1 MREVREACASLPVVD
16 SLEKGR
22 KPPTLLT
29 RAIGSKK
36 LWCPPTMRRLAVG
49 RRRES
54 VHKLLRVAGFAA
66 LAAIM
71 LALLAQ
77 GGVASSAGAAPY
89 VVVLK
94 QGVDS
99 RAVANLHAQRYGV
112 DVGFVYGHAL
122 KGYSAVVA
130 EARVDDLRADANV
143 AFLSPDGEV
152 SATAQTLPT
161 GVDRIEGDQ
170 SSTVSGNGS
179 GSVNVPVAVI
189 DTGIDLDHPDL
200 NVVGGVNCSS
210 GPSFDDGNGHGT
222 HVAGTI
228 GAKDDGVG
236 IVGMAPGT
244 PLYAVRV
251 LNNAGSGSFASVI
264 CGVDW
269 VTANAASLGIK
280 VANMSLGGSGSDGSC
295 ASDAFHLAICNSVA
309 AGVTYVVA
317 AGNSGGDFS
326 GLVPATFGEVLT
338 VDRRRRLQRPAGR
351 RCRCHL
357 PERPGRHGR
366 RLQQLH
372 DHHVDRRRAH
382 DRRPGRLHPLDLEA
396 GRLQHHLGHEHGDA
410 ARRRHGCALH
420 RRAVRRNEPV
430 AGDCQAPRRRRFAA
444 CKLRVPRRPKQP
456 DHDRRA
462 ETQDALLRVSR
473 LRRRLLATSSPSP
486 TERGR
491 RRERRPRSL
500 WLPSR

>member
-244 PLYAVRV
+244 PLRRPGAQQRGLRVVRERH
-251 LNNAGSGSFASVI
+251 LRGR
-264 CGVDW
+264 
-269 VTANAASLGIK
+269 LGDRERGL
-280 VANMSLGGSGSDGSC
+280 ARDQGREHEPRRLRLGR
-295 ASDAFHLAICNSVA
+295 
-309 AGVTYVVA
+309 
-317 AGNSGGDFS
+317 
-326 GLVPATFGEVLT
+326 LVRERRVPPRDLQLG
-338 VDRRRRLQRPAGR
+338 RRRR
-351 RCRCHL
+351 HL
-357 PERPGRHGR
+357 
-366 RLQQLH
+366 
-372 DHHVDRRRAH
+372 RRR
-382 DRRPGRLHPLDLEA
+382 GR
-396 GRLQHHLGHEHGDA
+396 Q
-410 ARRRHGCALH
+410 
-420 RRAVRRNEPV
+420 
-430 AGDCQAPRRRRFAA
+430 Q
-444 CKLRVPRRPKQP
+444 
-456 DHDRRA
+456 
-462 ETQDALLRVSR
+462 
-473 LRRRLLATSSPSP
+473 RRRLLRARAGHLR
-486 TERGR
+486 RGADR
-491 RRERRPRSL
+491 
-500 WLPSR
+500 